1 MTIASSSYRAVAAAI
16 RDAITEGRYPRGTEL
31 PSQEDLAAA
40 YGVDQST
47 ISKAIRVLTA
57 EGKLANP
64 GRGKRAIVTALAQP
78 IRRNPSIRYS
88 RAARERHGAVGA
100 YDAEIRALGM
110 EPRVDLSINRVQPPA
125 RAAELLGVDA
135 EGPSAIVRA
144 RVMWADQTLTQL
156 ADSYVSAELFGGT
169 VLEQV
174 DEGQGGMISRMAEL
188 GHAQVRIT
196 ESVTGRP
203 PTPAEAKG
211 LGISVEQH
219 IYVIEHVGWTADD
232 RAVEVTI
239 HKMPQHL
246 WVLETEFS
254 ID

>member
-16 RDAITEGRYPRGTEL
+16 RDAIDVGTYPRGVEL
-31 PSQEDLAAA
+31 PPQEDLAER

-57 EGKLANP
+57 EGKLVNP
-64 GRGKRAIVTALAQP
+64 GRGRRAIVTALAHP

-88 RAARERHGAVGA
+88 RVAREREGAVGA
-100 YDAEIRALGM
+100 YDAEVRSLGL
-110 EPRVDLSINRVQPPA
+110 EPRVDLSIRRAQPSA
-125 RAAELLGVDA
+125 SIAELLGV
-135 EGPSAIVRA
+135 SASEESTIVRA
-144 RVMWADQTLTQL
+144 RVMWADETLTQL

-169 VLEQV
+169 VLEEE

-188 GHAQVRIT
+188 GHAQVRGT
-196 ESVTGRP
+196 ESIVGRP
-203 PTPAEAKG
+203 PEPEEAKA
-211 LGISVEQH
+211 LGISVEQQ
-219 IYVIEHVGWTADD
+219 IYVIQHVGWTADG

-239 HKMPQHL
+239 HTMPQHF
-246 WVLETEFS
+246 WVLETEFP